1 MAIKAK
7 KYEKKE
13 EILNVISHGIGF
25 LLSIA
30 ALVLLVV
37 FASIDGS
44 VWHIV
49 SYSIYGTSLV
59 VLYLAST
66 LFHWSKKPSRRL
78 KLNVFD
84 HASIYVLIAGTYT
97 PLMLVTL
104 RGPWG
109 WSLFGIVW
117 GMAIMGI
124 ILKLFFTGRYNKL
137 STMAYLVM
145 GWVVVLALKSLI
157 ENLSTPGLI
166 WLAIGGVSY
175 SVGAI
180 FYLLNK
186 IPYNHAI
193 FHLFVLG
200 GSIAHFVTIFWY
212 VLP

>member
-13 EILNVISHGIGF
+13 EIVNIATHGIGF

-37 FASIDGS
+37 FASIYGDA
-44 VWHIV
+44 WHIV

-59 VLYLAST
+59 ILYLAST
-66 LFHWSKKPSRRL
+66 LFHWSTKPSRRL
-78 KLNVFD
+78 KLNIFD
-84 HASIYVLIAGTYT
+84 HASIYILIAGTYT
-97 PLMLVTL
+97 PLLLVTL

-109 WSLFGIVW
+109 WSLFGVVW
-117 GMAIMGI
+117 GMAIIGI
-124 ILKLFFTGRYNKL
+124 VLKFFFTGRFNKL
-137 STMAYLVM
+137 STLAYVIM
-145 GWVVVLALKSLI
+145 GWVVIIALKPLI

-166 WLAIGGVSY
+166 WLSIGGLSY
-175 SVGAI
+175 SIGAI
-180 FYLLNK
+180 FFLLNK

-193 FHLFVLG
+193 FHFFVLG

>member
-13 EILNVISHGIGF
+13 EIFNVVSHGIGF
-25 LLSIA
+25 LLSVA

-37 FASIDGS
+37 FASIYGNA
-44 VWHIV
+44 WHIV

-59 VLYLAST
+59 ILYLAST
-66 LFHWSKKPSRRL
+66 LFHWSSKPSRRL

-109 WSLFGIVW
+109 WSLFGVVW
-117 GMAIMGI
+117 GMAILGI
-124 ILKLFFTGRYNKL
+124 VLKFFFTGRFNKL
-137 STMAYLVM
+137 STMAYVVM
-145 GWVVVLALKSLI
+145 GWVVVIALKSLI

-166 WLAIGGVSY
+166 WLTIGGISY

-186 IPYNHAI
+186 LPYNHAI

-200 GSIAHFVTIFWY
+200 GSIAHFVCIFWY

>member
-7 KYEKKE
+7 KYGKKE
-13 EILNVISHGIGF
+13 EFFNIATHGIGF

-37 FASIDGS
+37 FASIYGDA
-44 VWHIV
+44 WHIV

-59 VLYLAST
+59 ILYLAST
-66 LFHWSKKPSRRL
+66 LFHWSTKPSRRL

-97 PLMLVTL
+97 PLLLVTL

-109 WSLFGIVW
+109 WSLFGVIW
-117 GMAIMGI
+117 GMAIIGI
-124 ILKLFFTGRYNKL
+124 VLKFFFTGRYNKL
-137 STMAYLVM
+137 STLAYVIM
-145 GWVVVLALKSLI
+145 GWVVIIALRPLI

-166 WLAIGGVSY
+166 WLSIGGASY
-175 SVGAI
+175 SIGAL
-180 FYLLNK
+180 FFLLNK
-186 IPYNHAI
+186 MPYNHAI

>member
-7 KYEKKE
+7 KYERKE

-25 LLSIA
+25 LLSVA

-109 WSLFGIVW
+109 WSLFGVVW
-117 GMAIMGI
+117 GMAILGI
-124 ILKLFFTGRYNKL
+124 VLKLFFTGRYNKI

-145 GWVVVLALKSLI
+145 GWVVVIALKSLI
-157 ENLSTPGLI
+157 ANLNTPGLI

-175 SVGAI
+175 SVGAV

>member
-1 MAIKAK
+1 MAIQAK
-7 KYEKKE
+7 KYDKKE
-13 EILNVISHGIGF
+13 EILNIASHGIGF
-25 LLSIA
+25 LLSVA

-37 FASIDGS
+37 FASIRGD

-59 VLYLAST
+59 ILYLAST

-84 HASIYVLIAGTYT
+84 HASIYILIAGTYT
-97 PLMLVTL
+97 PLLLVTL

-109 WSLFGIVW
+109 WSLFGVVW
-117 GMAIMGI
+117 GMAIIGI
-124 ILKLFFTGRYNKL
+124 VLKFFFTGRYNKI
-137 STMAYLVM
+137 STLAYVIM
-145 GWVVVLALKSLI
+145 GWVVIIALKPLI

-166 WLAIGGVSY
+166 WLTIGGLSY
-175 SVGAI
+175 SIGAI
-180 FYLLNK
+180 FFLLNK

-200 GSIAHFVTIFWY
+200 GSISHFVTIFWY

>member
-1 MAIKAK
+1 MGIKAK

-13 EILNVISHGIGF
+13 EILNVVTHGIGF

-37 FASIDGS
+37 FASIYGDA
-44 VWHIV
+44 WHIV

-59 VLYLAST
+59 ILYLAST
-66 LFHWSKKPSRRL
+66 LFHWSTKPSRRL

-84 HASIYVLIAGTYT
+84 HVSIYILIAGTYT
-97 PLMLVTL
+97 PLLLVTL

-109 WSLFGIVW
+109 WSLFGVVW
-117 GMAIMGI
+117 GMAILGI
-124 ILKLFFTGRYNKL
+124 VLKFFFTGRFNKL
-137 STMAYLVM
+137 STLAYVVM
-145 GWVVVLALKSLI
+145 GWVIVIALKSLI

-166 WLAIGGVSY
+166 WLSIGGLSY
-175 SVGAI
+175 SIGAV
-180 FYLLNK
+180 FFLWNK
-186 IPYNHAI
+186 LPYNHAI